1 MALGQFSPVFFS
13 KLLQED
19 HVKMLFINLGFQ
31 RSLASPNPKGLKRT
45 ESESAKCPQE
55 VSLLPGEKPEI
66 RERPSHQPWLAI
78 GFWHFPWP
86 PLIWWNSMPAV
97 MGPSTSPGSRSGL
110 GGPG

>member
-1 MALGQFSPVFFS
+1 M
-13 KLLQED
+13 
-19 HVKMLFINLGFQ
+19 KMLFINLGFQ
-31 RSLASPNPKGLKRT
+31 RSLTSPNPKGLKRT

-55 VSLLPGEKPEI
+55 VSLPSGQEVEI
-66 RERPSHQPWLAI
+66 RGRPSYQPWLAI

-86 PLIWWNSMPAV
+86 PLIWWKSMPAGQMYCDTV